1 MRPEK
6 SQGRAAVS
14 RPCDLRSS
22 FPTRVKEARAEL
34 LGRWSWEWFCTLT
47 FTEPRVH
54 PERANKCFRV
64 WIGRVNDA
72 VFGRHWRR
80 RCLGVTWERGTE
92 LQQRGS
98 IHFHA
103 LLSGVGGLRRL
114 TMMDEWS
121 SLAGWARIR
130 PVQRQDLVRKY
141 VAKYVAKGGEIDLGG
156 PLAIEVR
163 EPEPTLW

>member
-1 MRPEK
+1 
-6 SQGRAAVS
+6 
-14 RPCDLRSS
+14 
-22 FPTRVKEARAEL
+22 
-34 LGRWSWEWFCTLT
+34 
-47 FTEPRVH
+47 
-54 PERANKCFRV
+54 
-64 WIGRVNDA
+64 
-72 VFGRHWRR
+72 
-80 RCLGVTWERGTE
+80 LGVTWARGTE